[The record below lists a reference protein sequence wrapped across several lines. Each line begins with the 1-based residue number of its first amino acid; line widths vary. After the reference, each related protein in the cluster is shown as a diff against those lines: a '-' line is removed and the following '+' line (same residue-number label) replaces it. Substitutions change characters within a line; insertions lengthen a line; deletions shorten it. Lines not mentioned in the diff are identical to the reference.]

1 MQRKLHSLY
10 LFHCFLYSL
19 SIYYVLKPEGS
30 RDNQDRGD
38 FCPQAYTPVGKQPM
52 TSWTLSGM
60 GGWSPEEV
68 VFNSENYRGEQG
80 VAG

>member
-1 MQRKLHSLY
+1 MSMCL
-10 LFHCFLYSL
+10 
-19 SIYYVLKPEGS
+19 YVLKPEGS

-52 TSWTLSGM
+52 TSWTLSGL
-60 GGWSPEEV
+60 GGRSPEEV
-68 VFNSENYRGEQG
+68 VFKSENYRGEQG